1 MCDNIRVM
9 PKTIEI
15 KDVPDELH
23 RKLVIRAAKNG
34 MTLSEYILSEIGGVA
49 KKPTMEE
56 WLEVVS
62 DREPVKTSET
72 SAEIIRR
79 HRDGGYP
86 EELG

>member
-1 MCDNIRVM
+1 M

-15 KDVPDELH
+15 KNVPDELH
-23 RKLVIRAAKNG
+23 RKLVMRAAKNG
-34 MTLSEYILSEIGGVA
+34 MTLSDYLLSEIGHVA
-49 KKPTMEE
+49 EKPTMKE
-56 WLEVVS
+56 WLEMVG

-86 EELG
+86 EEPR